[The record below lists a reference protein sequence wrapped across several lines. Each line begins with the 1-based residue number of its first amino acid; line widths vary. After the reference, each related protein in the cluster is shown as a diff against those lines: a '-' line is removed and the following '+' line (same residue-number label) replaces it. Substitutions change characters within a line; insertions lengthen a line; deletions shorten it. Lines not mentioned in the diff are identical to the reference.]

1 MKGKIGEKNASS
13 TSTKISLCPQAT
25 RHRPQLIL
33 IPTSAQTNQ
42 PLFLHIVDFYA
53 PTTTQNR
60 CKDLKRIMA
69 PSTLTRKRLIRPLGN
84 YLIQYRRLILRRS
97 QNAPEPLN
105 VLSNRSTPRQNDRH
119 IRLGDIDALIQDFA
133 RYDDGEYTTI
143 EPLQNLCPLLHWAQ
157 MRNRWDQ
164 KISAYLI
171 NRFVI
176 CRKND
181 RPIFAV
187 HAQ

>member
-25 RHRPQLIL
+25 RHRPQPIL

-84 YLIQYRRLILRRS
+84 YLIQYRRLILRRAS
-97 QNAPEPLN
+97 ERALEPIH
-105 VLSNRSTPRQNDRH
+105 SPTKRSPHSPRGYRRPH
-119 IRLGDIDALIQDFA
+119 SRLCSSRRRGIHH
-133 RYDDGEYTTI
+133 Y
-143 EPLQNLCPLLHWAQ
+143 
-157 MRNRWDQ
+157 
-164 KISAYLI
+164 
-171 NRFVI
+171 
-176 CRKND
+176 
-181 RPIFAV
+181 
-187 HAQ
+187 